1 MPVGLVISLEVTL
14 YVTVFSYLYGIST
27 YVVAYFMLV
36 ILIQLTIPYGKF
48 RLRLVIMG
56 VVLLCTTLA
65 LMMDMLRLAPMI
77 ALPDTVHRVLL
88 ASNVYIVLLGTG
100 VEVYASSIANNLI
113 RKLDSHLILDLSD
126 QANTDALT
134 MLYNRRYAN
143 IYLTHLMRDAS
154 NNNACVAMVDIDNFK
169 VVNDTYGHAV
179 GDEVLRFLAEFLR
192 NNLRKTELVFR
203 WGGEEFLIVL
213 QGVDLPTAGRILD
226 KLRDRLATTD
236 IPTAKGSLRITV
248 TIGVSVMD
256 PACPMTCIEASDQGL
271 YKGKRGG
278 KNMVIAV

>member
-1 MPVGLVISLEVTL
+1 
-14 YVTVFSYLYGIST
+14 
-27 YVVAYFMLV
+27 
-36 ILIQLTIPYGKF
+36 
-48 RLRLVIMG
+48 
-56 VVLLCTTLA
+56 
-65 LMMDMLRLAPMI
+65 MMDMLRLAPMI

-236 IPTAKGSLRITV
+236 IPTAKGPLRITV

-256 PACPMTCIEASDQGL
+256 PACPMTCIEARDQGI